1 MNKRTVILVL
11 SLFLI
16 SYLPVF
22 DYDDIKK
29 TQEIEY
35 LDSDYLRTEISPNPD
50 TISNLEISNI
60 YFGPEDKREV
70 RADSSIGI
78 YTENGLIP
86 SVSMKS
92 ELTKYPNSSSCSSC
106 SS

>member
-50 TISNLEISNI
+50 TMSNLEISNRFTLDLKI
-60 YFGPEDKREV
+60 QEKLPEP
-70 RADSSIGI
+70 
-78 YTENGLIP
+78 THQ
-86 SVSMKS
+86 
-92 ELTKYPNSSSCSSC
+92 
-106 SS
+106 